1 MKDIREVPDDGLE
14 AAIKRYRER
23 GLTVGGPFSL
33 AELLLEQKRRSKSEF
48 YGRTVVEAIMYAAR
62 GSESCYTTY
71 RDLHEQLYPGE
82 PWKGNYSRSLM
93 MQALDKAIHYCVG
106 TKLPILSVLV
116 VRSDDRK
123 LSEQAIQNIYNECKE
138 MGLDVGLE
146 PEKFVSEQIALS
158 KEWVRETS
166 ASAVKENKQ

>member
-1 MKDIREVPDDGLE
+1 MKDIREVPDDGLD

-48 YGRTVVEAIMYAAR
+48 DGRTVVEAIINAAR

-71 RDLHEQLYPGE
+71 RELQEQLYPGE
-82 PWKGNYSRSLM
+82 SWKGNYSRSLM

-158 KEWVRETS
+158 KEWVRGMS
-166 ASAVKENKQ
+166 ASAVQENRK